1 MAWDRKRINNEI
13 MQLKSFN
20 WTGKENLLIFKCYK
34 VFINLGLLISL
45 RVTEYC
51 PSDPFMFYLSLP
63 NKHTKA
69 LVDNPFHQKK
79 ISGVWGYVFGTG
91 K

>member
-34 VFINLGLLISL
+34 VFINLGLLIFSAAH
-45 RVTEYC
+45 RV
-51 PSDPFMFYLSLP
+51 LP
-63 NKHTKA
+63 K
-69 LVDNPFHQKK
+69 
-79 ISGVWGYVFGTG
+79 
-91 K
+91 